1 MSGPDHP
8 PVPLTTAQRG
18 IWLGE
23 QLAEPGRYH
32 VGVALDIAGPVDPG
46 LLETA
51 FAAAVTETA
60 PLRARFTVTDG
71 GEPEQRDGPPPPWSL
86 TRVDLRAAPRPAAAA
101 LAWTRADVARPFDL
115 GGGPPFRTALLRLA
129 DERYRWYLAC
139 HHLVLDGLGSALLIR
154 RVGRLYAALERGERP
169 PPAVHPLDALP
180 AAERAYR
187 ASARFEADRAF
198 WRSRFS
204 GADAIRP
211 AATGGVAARGG
222 ARLPAGGFARLRAA
236 ARRLDVDWPVLATA
250 AGALLAHVRTGAG
263 APAEVVLGLPVP
275 ARDRDVA
282 LLAAGTASNILP
294 LRIAVHPHRPARA
307 LVRAVADEMTAVL
320 PHRRHRYEDQL
331 ADLGP
336 TGSGGSLY
344 GLAVNILPF
353 SYGRDFAGRPAA
365 MRNVAIGPVQDLSVT
380 VYPDDGHGGLRVD
393 LDADP
398 GRYCPAEA
406 TAEARRYVRL
416 LHRLTTGQDGAL
428 RDCDALSAAERRRSA
443 PRPAAP
449 GPGSGA
455 GAGPV
460 TLPDLFARSASRF
473 PDAVAVQDAA
483 TALTYRELAAR
494 AHRLARAL
502 VRRGAGPGRTVAV
515 RLPRSVDL
523 VTAILAVAASGAAL
537 VPLDP
542 EWPDER
548 AELVLADTRPVH
560 VLTPGEPASL
570 PGAAD
575 AATALDDDDRITPLL
590 PAHPAYVI
598 HTSGSTGRPKGVVV
612 PHTSPVALLT
622 DAAAPFGFGASDVW
636 TLFHS
641 CAFDFSV
648 WEVWGALTHGGRL
661 VVVPHDVARSPR
673 AFLDLLARERV
684 TVLSQ
689 TPSAFAALDR
699 ADAEDPARGR
709 GLALRWIV
717 FGGEALRP
725 RTLRDWYRRH
735 GGPTAPTLVNLYG
748 ITETTVHATRR
759 DLTARDADRDGSPI
773 GTPLPGTRLHLLDD
787 SLRPVPAGVPGEL
800 YVGGP
805 GVARGYLGQPG
816 LTAARFV
823 ADPFGPPGAR
833 LYRSGDLAR
842 WTPDGELHYLARAD
856 DQLKIRGHRIEPA
869 EIEAALLASD
879 GVTAAAV
886 TAVPAPDGDPRLIG
900 YVVARS
906 TDRHD
911 LPTGPGP
918 TTPGSTTGPAPVRAA
933 PADSGPASPRDREP
947 LADRLR
953 RALRA
958 RLPAHLV
965 PARLVLVDELP
976 LTPNGKLDRAALP
989 APGDIPPH
997 RPARPEPA
1005 TPLERQVADLFAQL
1019 LGTSRVRPH
1028 DDFFD
1033 LGGDS
1038 LRAARLAAALRAAHH
1053 TDIDVRDVFDNPTV
1067 SALAAR
1073 LTAPAEP
1080 AALGEPAARPERIPL
1095 SPGQRRLWFLHRHT
1109 AADRAYNVPL
1119 TIRLTGDLDP
1129 AALAAALGDVT
1140 DRHEILRTVI
1150 EEEGGSPYQRILPPE
1165 AGRPRLT
1172 EITVDPGELPARL
1185 ALAARH
1191 AFRLDRDT
1199 PLRVTLFTTG
1209 PDRPRTLLLLLHH
1222 IACDHTSLGILT
1234 ADLETAYAAR
1244 LRGAAPT
1251 DLPPL
1256 PYQYADFALDRAADP
1271 GPGSAAEDDGLAH
1284 WTRALDG
1291 LPDRIALPVDRTAP
1305 PTDEG
1310 ATASFRIPPAL
1321 HRRLARLAAT
1331 ERASLFMVVHTAL
1344 AVLLTRLGAGT
1355 DVPVATAV
1363 ADRPDPRLDASVGF
1377 YVNTLVLRTD
1387 TSGDPTFR
1395 ELLARVRTADLDAFA
1410 HQHTPFERVV
1420 EALAPHRPETG
1431 PPLFQVMLVLTPP
1444 PPERLDLPGLRAE
1457 VATVA
1462 TGTAKCDLAFSL
1474 YERRG
1479 PGGEGEGLDGVLE
1492 YRTALFTPET
1502 ARTLGER
1509 LVRLLTRLAD
1519 APDTPVGTA
1528 DLLAPEE
1535 RARLLDRWSRT
1546 PARPAPPG
1554 PAPRSVAEGIAAH
1567 TRRAPQA
1574 VALRSDTETLTYAEL
1589 ETRSDR
1595 LAAHLTTAGVR
1606 RETRVAVLMERGVLY
1621 AVTALAVL
1629 KSGGVYV
1636 PLDTRAPHARR
1647 SRVITE
1653 ADAAVLVV
1661 GPGLTP
1667 GEQPAGAPVVLDAAE
1682 ALAAPPPPAPP
1693 APAGPAVP
1701 GQLAC
1706 VIFTSGSTG
1715 VPKGV
1720 ALTHEG
1726 ILALAADTCYEP
1738 TTARRMVMHSPH
1750 SFDAST
1756 MELWVPLLNG
1766 GEVVVA
1772 PPGDLDLRTLRR
1784 LLTETRPTSL
1794 WLTAGLFQ
1802 LVAEED
1808 PGCLRGL
1815 DVVWTGGDVVSSR
1828 AVRAVRLHCP
1838 DTAVVNGYGPAE
1850 TTTCATWHQIVD
1862 ADLAAGTGRRGLPI
1876 GRPLDGGRSYVLD
1889 AGLQPVPTGVTGEL
1903 YLAGTG
1909 IARGYLGRPGQ
1920 TAERFV
1926 ADPYGPPGTRMY
1938 RTGDLARWLPDG
1950 TLEFR
1955 GRTDG
1960 QVKLRGFRIE
1970 TDEVAAALVEHATV
1984 AQALV
1989 AVREERPDRKRLA
2002 AWVVPADGTEAD
2014 PEALRR
2020 HLTETLPNYMVPAE
2034 WAVLTALPL
2043 THNGKPDRAALP
2055 EPAPVP
2061 RPHALPGT
2069 AGPDDT
2075 AAPRTARERLLLVLF
2090 AELLH
2095 TPAIGVHDGF
2105 FDSGGDS
2112 ITAIQLVSRA
2122 YEAGL
2127 RITVNDLFRAP
2138 TVHGLAARA
2147 EAVDPPAPAATGPDG
2162 DAGPLPPTPIV
2173 HWWREQ
2179 DSDLDAFSQHMVVR
2193 TPAGLTA
2200 DRLTAALQA
2209 LVDRHAALRMRLDP
2223 TGEEWRL
2230 DIRPAGRIRVDDR
2243 VRHLPAPADGPPLL
2257 PPDALDEALGQ
2268 LAPTRGHLLSAAFLD
2283 RGPDATGRLLL
2294 VIHHLAVDAVS
2305 WRILLSDLAAA
2316 DQALAAGK
2324 TPELIPPPVTLP
2336 EWARTLLTQGTEGTR
2351 RTELPLWTETL
2362 AGTDPALADPR
2373 PAPPPAPVS
2382 GPLAGTRSAPRAC
2395 GTSSA
2400 APPPTRTLTATLPPG
2415 RTSPLLTEVGV
2426 AFHCGI
2432 EPVLLTGLALAVEEW
2447 CRRRSRPPAPDG
2459 LLVDLESHGRPDH
2472 SGTDLSRTVGWLTA
2486 LYPVR
2491 LPATGCSWA
2500 DVRSAGTGLGRALRR
2515 VKETLRAI
2523 PDRGVGYG
2531 ILRHLDPAARPA
2543 LDGRT
2548 PPQLGFNYLGRLA
2561 TTADT
2566 DWSITGEQVPSR
2578 TAGASG
2584 LPGGHVLDINAL
2596 TTDGPDG
2603 PRLSATAT
2611 WTDGRLT
2618 EAEVRL
2624 LTDLWFA
2631 ALDSLVL
2638 HARTRGS
2645 GGRTPSDLPLVRLT
2659 QEEVDHLEE
2668 AHPGLADVLPL
2679 TPLQEGL
2686 LFHALYAPDA
2696 PDVYQAQ
2703 CVLTLHGGL
2712 DRDTLRAATAAL
2724 TARHPHLGAA
2734 FVHQGLRRPVQ
2745 VVPAT
2750 VPPRWRLL
2758 DLTGVSEKRR
2768 KQVFDRINRADL
2780 TRRFPPDRPPLLRF
2794 TLTRWG
2800 PDEHRLVLTHH
2811 HLILDGWSMPLLVGE
2826 LLELYAHG
2834 GDPAALPP
2842 ATPYRDHLAL
2852 LAAQDAPAARAAWRA
2867 AFSGAPAPRRLTG
2880 AAPVGVGPAASLDAV
2895 LSEAATTALRA
2906 PGGDAVTLNT
2916 VVQYAW
2922 GLLLARR
2929 LGTDDVV
2936 FGATVSGRQPELSGM
2951 DSMIGLF
2958 IDTVPVRVRVDG
2970 TETVREALRRLRD
2983 EQTRLLSH
2991 HHIGLSEIQ
3000 RAVGRRELFDT
3011 HLVFENYPL
3020 DRATLSRPA
3029 QGLRVA
3035 SVTGRDA
3042 THYPLTLVA
3051 FAVDGALH
3059 LRLDHRPGA
3068 LEPGAARALLHELT
3082 DLLDA
3087 FATRPEAPVAEL
3099 LGTEFRNDDRK
3110 REAIP

>member
-1 MSGPDHP
+1 
-8 PVPLTTAQRG
+8 
-18 IWLGE
+18 
-23 QLAEPGRYH
+23 
-32 VGVALDIAGPVDPG
+32 
-46 LLETA
+46 
-51 FAAAVTETA
+51 
-60 PLRARFTVTDG
+60 
-71 GEPEQRDGPPPPWSL
+71 
-86 TRVDLRAAPRPAAAA
+86 
-101 LAWTRADVARPFDL
+101 
-115 GGGPPFRTALLRLA
+115 
-129 DERYRWYLAC
+129 
-139 HHLVLDGLGSALLIR
+139 
-154 RVGRLYAALERGERP
+154 
-169 PPAVHPLDALP
+169 
-180 AAERAYR
+180 
-187 ASARFEADRAF
+187 
-198 WRSRFS
+198 
-204 GADAIRP
+204 
-211 AATGGVAARGG
+211 
-222 ARLPAGGFARLRAA
+222 GGFAQLRAA

-263 APAEVVLGLPVP
+263 APAEVMLGLPVP

-282 LLAAGTASNILP
+282 LLAAGTASNVLP
-294 LRIAVHPHRPARA
+294 LRIAVHPHRPTRE

-331 ADLGP
+331 ADLGL
-336 TGSGGSLY
+336 TGLGGSLY
-344 GLAVNILPF
+344 GLAVNVLPF

-398 GRYCPAEA
+398 GRYAPAEA
-406 TAEARRYVRL
+406 AAEARRYVRL

-428 RDCDALSAAERRRSA
+428 RNCDALSAAERRRSA
-443 PRPAAP
+443 PRPARPAHPLRTAAPPPSP
-449 GPGSGA
+449 GPI
-455 GAGPV
+455 

-515 RLPRSVDL
+515 RLPRSADL

-548 AELVLADTRPVH
+548 AELVLAETRPVH
-560 VLTPGEPASL
+560 VLTPGEPVSL
-570 PGAAD
+570 PEAAD
-575 AATALDDDDRITPLL
+575 AATALDDGDRLTPLL
-590 PAHPAYVI
+590 PAHLAYII

-612 PHTSPVALLT
+612 PHASPVALLT
-622 DAAAPFGFGASDVW
+622 DAAASFGFGASDVW

-648 WEVWGALTHGGRL
+648 WEMWGALAHGGRL

-725 RTLRDWYRRH
+725 LTLRDWYRRH
-735 GGPTAPTLVNLYG
+735 DGPTAPTLVNLYG

-759 DLTARDADRDGSPI
+759 DLTARDTDRDGSPI

-805 GVARGYLGQPG
+805 GVAQGYLGQPG

-833 LYRSGDLAR
+833 LYRSGDLAQ
-842 WTPDGELHYLARAD
+842 WTPDGELRYLARAD

-869 EIEAALLASD
+869 EIETALLALD
-879 GVTAAAV
+879 GIIAAAV

-900 YVVARS
+900 YVVARP
-906 TDRHD
+906 TERND
-911 LPTGPGP
+911 LPTGP
-918 TTPGSTTGPAPVRAA
+918 SQ
-933 PADSGPASPRDREP
+933 ADSGPAPLRGREP
-947 LADRLR
+947 LADRLQ

-958 RLPAHLV
+958 RLPAHLL
-965 PARLVLVDELP
+965 PARLVLVDALP

-989 APGDIPPH
+989 PPDNLPP
-997 RPARPEPA
+997 RGPAHPEPAAEAA
-1005 TPLERQVADLFAQL
+1005 TPLERQVADLFTQL
-1019 LGTSRVRPH
+1019 LDAGRVRPH

-1053 TDIDVRDVFDNPTV
+1053 TDIDVRDIFDNPTV
-1067 SALAAR
+1067 SALVTR
-1073 LTAPAEP
+1073 LTAPADP
-1080 AALGEPAARPERIPL
+1080 GKPAARPERIPL
-1095 SPGQRRLWFLHRHT
+1095 SHGQRRLWFLHRHT

-1150 EEEGGSPYQRILPPE
+1150 EEEDGSPYQRILPPE
-1165 AGRPRLT
+1165 TGRPRLA
-1172 EITVDPGELPARL
+1172 EIAVDPSELPTRL
-1185 ALAARH
+1185 AIAARH
-1191 AFRLDRDT
+1191 AFRLDRET

-1209 PDRPRTLLLLLHH
+1209 PSQPRTLLLLLHH

-1234 ADLETAYAAR
+1234 TDLEIAYTAR

-1256 PYQYADFALDRAADP
+1256 PYQYADFALDRAAGP

-1284 WTRALDG
+1284 WTRALNG
-1291 LPDRIALPVDRTAP
+1291 LPDRIALPADRTVP
-1305 PTDEG
+1305 PSDDG
-1310 ATASFRIPPAL
+1310 ATAAFRVPPAL

-1363 ADRPDPRLDASVGF
+1363 ADRPAPRLDASVGF

-1395 ELLARVRTADLDAFA
+1395 ELLARVRIGDLDAFA
-1410 HQHTPFERVV
+1410 HQHVPFERVV
-1420 EALAPHRPETG
+1420 EALAPRRPETG
-1431 PPLFQVMLVLTPP
+1431 PPLYQVMLVLTPP
-1444 PPERLDLPGLRAE
+1444 LPERLDLHGLRAE

-1479 PGGEGEGLDGVLE
+1479 PGGDGEGLDGVLE

-1509 LVRLLTRLAD
+1509 LVRLLTQLAD
-1519 APDTPVGTA
+1519 APDTSISTA

-1554 PAPRSVAEGIAAH
+1554 SAPRSVVEGIAAH
-1567 TRRAPQA
+1567 THRAPLA

-1589 ETRSDR
+1589 ETRSDQ
-1595 LAAHLTTAGVR
+1595 LAAHLATAGVR
-1606 RETRVAVLMERGVLY
+1606 RETRVAVLIEHGVLY
-1621 AVTALAVL
+1621 AVTVLAIL

-1636 PLDTRAPHARR
+1636 PLDTRAPRARL

-1661 GPGLTP
+1661 GPGLAP
-1667 GEQPAGAPVVLDAAE
+1667 GEQPAGTPVVLDAAE
-1682 ALAAPPPPAPP
+1682 ALAVPSPPGPAAPI
-1693 APAGPAVP
+1693 GPAVP

-1720 ALTHEG
+1720 ALTHDG
-1726 ILALAADTCYEP
+1726 ILALAADACYEP

-1772 PPGDLDLRTLRR
+1772 PPGELDLRTLRR
-1784 LLTETRPTSL
+1784 LITETRPTSL

-1802 LVAEED
+1802 LVAEEA
-1808 PGCLRGL
+1808 PGCLGDL
-1815 DVVWTGGDVVSSR
+1815 DVVWTGGDVVSTR
-1828 AVRAVRLHCP
+1828 AVRAVRRHCP
-1838 DTAVVNGYGPAE
+1838 DTAIVNGYGPAE
-1850 TTTCATWHQIVD
+1850 MTTCATWHQVTD
-1862 ADLAAGTGRRGLPI
+1862 ADLDAGTGRRGLPV

-1889 AGLQPVPTGVTGEL
+1889 AGLQPVPAGVAGEL

-1938 RTGDLARWLPDG
+1938 RTGDLACWLPDG
-1950 TLEFR
+1950 TLAFR
-1955 GRTDG
+1955 GRADG

-1970 TDEVAAALVEHATV
+1970 TDEVAAALVEHAAV

-1989 AVREERPDRKRLA
+1989 AVREERPGRKRLA
-2002 AWVVPADGTEAD
+2002 AWVVPADGAEAD
-2014 PEALRR
+2014 PTALRQ
-2020 HLTETLPNYMVPAE
+2020 HLAKKLPDYMVPAQ
-2034 WAVLTALPL
+2034 WAVLAALPL
-2043 THNGKPDRAALP
+2043 TRNGKPDRAALP
-2055 EPAPVP
+2055 EPAPVS
-2061 RPHALPGT
+2061 RPLTPPGT
-2069 AGPDDT
+2069 AGPGEA
-2075 AAPRTARERLLLVLF
+2075 AAPRTAREHLLLALF

-2095 TPAIGVHDGF
+2095 APAIGVHDGF

-2112 ITAIQLVSRA
+2112 IIAIQLVSRA

-2127 RITVNDLFRAP
+2127 HITVNDLFREP
-2138 TVHGLAARA
+2138 TVAGLATRA
-2147 EAVDPPAPAATGPDG
+2147 EAAAPPAPAAAGPED
-2162 DAGPLPPTPIV
+2162 DAGPIPPTPIV
-2173 HWWREQ
+2173 HWWRGQ
-2179 DSDLDAFSQHMVVR
+2179 DGDLDTFSQHMVVR
-2193 TPAGLTA
+2193 TPAGLTTG
-2200 DRLTAALQA
+2200 RLTAALQA

-2223 TGEEWRL
+2223 TGGEWRL
-2230 DIRPAGRIRVDDR
+2230 DVRPAGQIRVDDR
-2243 VRHLPAPADGPPLL
+2243 VRHLPAPATSPPLL
-2257 PPDALDEALGQ
+2257 PPDALDEALGR
-2268 LAPTRGHLLSAAFLD
+2268 LAPTEGHLLSAAFLD

-2294 VIHHLAVDAVS
+2294 VVHHLAVDGVS

-2316 DQALAAGK
+2316 DRALAAGE
-2324 TPELIPPPVTLP
+2324 PPGLITPPVTFP
-2336 EWARTLLTQGTEGTR
+2336 EWARKVRAQGMEGAR
-2351 RTELPLWTETL
+2351 RAELPLWTEAL
-2362 AGTDPALADPR
+2362 RGTDPALAAPR
-2373 PAPPPAPVS
+2373 ATPTH
-2382 GPLAGTRSAPRAC
+2382 GPLAETRSTPRAR
-2395 GTSSA
+2395 GSSPA
-2400 APPPTRTLTATLPPG
+2400 HALTVTLPPG
-2415 RTSPLLTEVGV
+2415 RTLPLLTEVGA
-2426 AFHCGI
+2426 AFHCGV

-2447 CRRRSRPPAPDG
+2447 RRRRSRLPAPDG
-2459 LLVDLESHGRPDH
+2459 LLVDLESHGRPDRP
-2472 SGTDLSRTVGWLTA
+2472 GTDLSRTVGWLTA

-2491 LPATGCSWA
+2491 LPATGCSWT
-2500 DVRSAGTGLGRALRR
+2500 DVLSAGTGLGRALRQ

-2531 ILRHLDPAARPA
+2531 VLRYLDPAGRPA

-2561 TTADT
+2561 TAADT
-2566 DWSITGEQVPSR
+2566 DWSITGEQAPSR
-2578 TAGASG
+2578 TTGASG
-2584 LPGGHVLDINAL
+2584 RPDGHVLDINAL

-2603 PRLSATAT
+2603 PRLTAAVA

-2638 HARTRGS
+2638 HARTCGT
-2645 GGRTPSDLPLVRLT
+2645 GGRTPSDLPLVRLA
-2659 QEEVDHLEE
+2659 QEEVDRLEE

-2686 LFHALYAPDA
+2686 LFHALYAPNV

-2703 CVLTLHGGL
+2703 CVLTLHGDL
-2712 DRDTLRAATAAL
+2712 DRDALRAATAAL

-2734 FVHQGLRRPVQ
+2734 FVHHGLRRPVQ
-2745 VVPAT
+2745 VVPAKAQ
-2750 VPPRWRLL
+2750 PGWRLL

-2768 KQVFDRINRADL
+2768 KRVFDRINQADL
-2780 TRRFPPDRPPLLRF
+2780 ARRFPPDQPPLLRF

-2800 PDEHRLVLTHH
+2800 PDEHRLVLTNH

-2826 LLELYAHG
+2826 LLDLYAHG

-2842 ATPYRDHLAL
+2842 VTPYRDHLAL
-2852 LAAQDAPAARAAWRA
+2852 LATRDAPAARAAWRA
-2867 AFSGAPAPRRLTG
+2867 ALDSAPAPRRLTG
-2880 AAPVGVGPAASLDAV
+2880 A
-2895 LSEAATTALRA
+2895 
-2906 PGGDAVTLNT
+2906 
-2916 VVQYAW
+2916 
-2922 GLLLARR
+2922 
-2929 LGTDDVV
+2929 
-2936 FGATVSGRQPELSGM
+2936 
-2951 DSMIGLF
+2951 
-2958 IDTVPVRVRVDG
+2958 VP
-2970 TETVREALRRLRD
+2970 
-2983 EQTRLLSH
+2983 
-2991 HHIGLSEIQ
+2991 
-3000 RAVGRRELFDT
+3000 
-3011 HLVFENYPL
+3011 
-3020 DRATLSRPA
+3020 
-3029 QGLRVA
+3029 
-3035 SVTGRDA
+3035 
-3042 THYPLTLVA
+3042 
-3051 FAVDGALH
+3051 
-3059 LRLDHRPGA
+3059 
-3068 LEPGAARALLHELT
+3068 
-3082 DLLDA
+3082 
-3087 FATRPEAPVAEL
+3087 
-3099 LGTEFRNDDRK
+3099 
-3110 REAIP
+3110 